1 MFSSNLEDIVFNRHI
16 TYHAEE
22 LLIITGYIGP
32 DPFSKLKTLPLNCQV
47 IYGMYGADCIGEKL
61 HNSLN
66 TINSSM
72 TNTELFYS
80 QAAVHAKCYLWKKN
94 GKIIDALIGSA
105 NFSRN
110 GLATPD
116 REVLV
121 EADPSVFGHLEIYF
135 DKILENSIPC
145 NSTSVKFKSK
155 PKPSPITGLITDCE
169 LSFLV
174 KKKGIWIVPAKS
186 GINWGAN
193 SKKVGGTSNTSIG
206 DAEIRIRSK
215 HVKHFPDLFPPKLE
229 TPKNNTG
236 NLQRQNDEIEL
247 IWDDGTIMRGL
258 LEQNLEN
265 KGSLKYPKA
274 ICSSNKKSELG
285 LYLRKR
291 IGVSPTHVI
300 TKADLD
306 RYGRTD
312 VTVSLQAEGVYY
324 MDFSV

>member
-1 MFSSNLEDIVFNRHI
+1 M
-16 TYHAEE
+16 TCHAEE

-32 DPFSKLKTLPLNCQV
+32 DPFSKLKTLPLDCQV

-61 HNSLN
+61 HNTLN

-72 TNTELFYS
+72 TNTDLFYS
-80 QAAVHAKCYLWKKN
+80 QIAVHAKCYLWKKN
-94 GKIIDALIGSA
+94 GQIIDALIGSA

-121 EADPSVFGHLEIYF
+121 QADPSVFDQLEIYF
-135 DKILENSIPC
+135 DKIFKNSIPC
-145 NSTSVKFKSK
+145 NSASVKFKSK
-155 PKPSPITGLITDCE
+155 LKLSPITGLITECK

-174 KKKGIWIVPAKS
+174 KEKGIWIVPAKS
-186 GINWGAN
+186 GINWGTN

-206 DAEIRIRSK
+206 DAEIRIRSE
-215 HVKHFPDLFPPKLE
+215 HVKYFPDLFPPKLE
-229 TPKNNTG
+229 TPKKNTG
-236 NLQRQNDEIEL
+236 KLKRQNDEIEL

-258 LEQNLEN
+258 LEQNL
-265 KGSLKYPKA
+265 KSKQSLKYPKA

-300 TKADLD
+300 TKANLD
-306 RYGRTD
+306 CYGRTD
-312 VTVSLQAEGVYY
+312 VAVSLQTEGVYY